1 MHTTEVTAS
10 SSSCILHFFSSQ
22 ATAFSFF
29 HRKPPAASR
38 RAACRREPTALL
50 RPLTPAHAN
59 QACSAVAPSHR
70 GTVLVDIELQPAMDA
85 GKYRCGRR
93 NISLEHRLSPP
104 IKGAGELVVSTREAE
119 LELGTASAEV
129 CIGTPEV
136 LPPPC
141 CAEPTTFLPPSSARC
156 SALANASWP
165 EPPSRRDAVVRPGN
179 RAPCPATSPCRSNAT
194 TRTASPTN
202 SRRTPPYN
210 AAAAPT
216 LVRLGIKA
224 GTLPPSC
231 RPPKSHSLSPTGA
244 TLRPHADELRST
256 VLDSLAAAAQH
267 RLAVLL
273 C

>member
-50 RPLTPAHAN
+50 RQLTPTKLALLLH
-59 QACSAVAPSHR
+59 QGHR

-85 GKYRCGRR
+85 GKYRRGRR

-129 CIGTPEV
+129 R
-136 LPPPC
+136 LDRK
-141 CAEPTTFLPPSSARC
+141 S
-156 SALANASWP
+156 
-165 EPPSRRDAVVRPGN
+165 VV
-179 RAPCPATSPCRSNAT
+179 
-194 TRTASPTN
+194 
-202 SRRTPPYN
+202 
-210 AAAAPT
+210 
-216 LVRLGIKA
+216 
-224 GTLPPSC
+224 
-231 RPPKSHSLSPTGA
+231 
-244 TLRPHADELRST
+244 
-256 VLDSLAAAAQH
+256 
-267 RLAVLL
+267 
-273 C
+273 